1 MSKNIIEML
10 EKAKQNDDEPVFMVR
25 AKDAHS
31 VKVLDSYIESMESLD
46 SSLNE
51 QFVEDVK
58 ATRARFIEW
67 RKNHIKQVKWP
78 N

>member
-10 EKAKQNDDEPVFMVR
+10 EKAKQNDHEPVFMVR

-31 VKVLDSYIESMESLD
+31 VKVIDAYIESMESLD

-51 QFVEDVK
+51 EFVNDVK
-58 ATRARFIEW
+58 ATKERFIAW
-67 RKNHIKQVKWP
+67 RKKHMNQVKWP
-78 N
+78 S